1 MVAKPSKKKRKSE
14 TPNVVA
20 TRVAEM
26 KEGIIQMESLMR
38 EAAALATAE
47 VQRIDGIRRNLEETV
62 RLGAEIRG
70 KEEMLR
76 EKDFAQGELEKKLT
90 AQMRDLEIQIG
101 KKDELL
107 ASREA
112 LIVELQSKLD
122 GLQLP
127 PEGSITLGEENV
139 VLLEEVEQGPFP
151 GEGTEVE
158 HKDKDFAGGVGKNP
172 TAKVI
177 EQSMR
182 NVAVRPGKMAKRE
195 AGADPRNSRLVSL
208 LAPIKKKN

>member
-1 MVAKPSKKKRKSE
+1 MAARPSKKKQKSE
-14 TPNVVA
+14 APNVVA

-47 VQRIDGIRRNLEETV
+47 VQRIDGIKGSLEETV
-62 RLGAEIRG
+62 ARLGAEIKG

-90 AQMRDLEIQIG
+90 AQIRDLEIQIG

-112 LIVELQSKLD
+112 EIVGLQSKLD
-122 GLQLP
+122 GLQVP
-127 PEGSITLGEENV
+127 PEGSVTLGEENV

-158 HKDKDFAGGVGKNP
+158 HKDFAGGAGKNP
-172 TAKVI
+172 KTKVI
-177 EQSMR
+177 EQSML
-182 NVAVRPGKMAKRE
+182 NVAVKPGKMAKRE
-195 AGADPRNSRLVSL
+195 AGADPKNSRLVFL